1 MPYPEQLVQPMRE
14 ELTRS
19 GVKELRNASEVETT
33 FSGNDEQTRL
43 LIINSVCG
51 CAAANARPAVLLSQ
65 QATTLPDEFV
75 TVFAGQD
82 LEATTQARTYLA
94 GIPPSSPFIA
104 LFKGTEP
111 VFVLERRHI
120 EGRSASAI
128 AMDLVQSYDQFCA
141 SGQSQVSADTSPS
154 GDGASEDD
162 SFSGDSLP
170 PTFKS
175 IL

>member
-1 MPYPEQLVQPMRE
+1 MRE
-14 ELTRS
+14 ELTRA
-19 GVKELRNASEVETT
+19 GVLELTDSVEVDQA
-33 FSGNDEQTRL
+33 FSDSAGKTQL
-43 LIINSVCG
+43 VVINSVCG
-51 CAAANARPAVLLSQ
+51 CAAANARPAVILSK
-65 QATTLPDEFV
+65 QASVQPDEYL

-82 LEATTQARTYLA
+82 LEATARVRERLV

-104 LFKGTEP
+104 LMKDAQP

-128 AMDLVQSYDQFCA
+128 AMDLVGAYEQHCA
-141 SGQSQVSADTSPS
+141 AGA
-154 GDGASEDD
+154 DGASTANGEANGA
-162 SFSGDSLP
+162 SGDSATDERKSQSPDRGENLP